1 MANIIHPTTVLSIHK
16 SLDRIRN
23 SFAFGPALG
32 ENTGH
37 VFILRPSPSQGQ
49 AQSPTDRRRKSTVQ
63 NSRLPEARIH
73 SPTDVVPPAH
83 SASAGHRRLPLT
95 GGLKCDPGQVT
106 CHCEA
111 LTVPSTQGSSELHSC
126 FPDSPRSSR
135 SVVSE

>member
-1 MANIIHPTTVLSIHK
+1 MANIIHATTVLSIHK
-16 SLDRIRN
+16 SLDRICT
-23 SFAFGPALG
+23 SFAFGPVLG
-32 ENTGH
+32 DNTGH

-49 AQSPTDRRRKSTVQ
+49 AQSPTDRRRKPTVQ

-73 SPTDVVPPAH
+73 SPTDVIPPAH

-95 GGLKCDPGQVT
+95 GGLKCDPGQAT

-111 LTVPSTQGSSELHSC
+111 LTVPSTQGSSELPSC

-135 SVVSE
+135 RVASE

>member
-1 MANIIHPTTVLSIHK
+1 MANTIHPTTVLSIHK
-16 SLDRIRN
+16 SLDCIRT

-49 AQSPTDRRRKSTVQ
+49 AQSPTDRRRKPMVQ
-63 NSRLPEARIH
+63 NSRLPEARMH
-73 SPTDVVPPAH
+73 SPTDVVPPTH
-83 SASAGHRRLPLT
+83 STSAGHRCLPLT

-106 CHCEA
+106 CHCEV

-126 FPDSPRSSR
+126 FLDSPRSSR
-135 SVVSE
+135 TVASE